1 MLGGVV
7 NEFISIDE
15 ELTPVCKSCM
25 LLILLL
31 ALTYPVVGYS
41 SSEDQSEEI
50 IEDAHQAGALSKGKW
65 VAVPIPVSNPT
76 LGTGLQ
82 AALLYLHPTKDEDTP
97 NATSGIA
104 AMYTD
109 TDSWFVGGFHDNNFK
124 QDKYR
129 LKAFGGYG
137 VLNLDFFGVGNTNL
151 PDAASLPYEF
161 KGALGS
167 VRFLSRLPSTDNW
180 YLGLQ
185 YLFLDSEITFET
197 SMLNPLLP
205 DVNGKVTTAALGL
218 VLTYDSRDDNYYP
231 IRGQYT
237 EAKYMNFGE
246 TWGGDYDYEK
256 IIGYYNVYASVH
268 EKVVLAGRVRIDTS
282 SGDTPFFNL
291 AYLDMR
297 GFPRGLYLDDSSLSL
312 TAEARYKFLPRW
324 GVIGFY
330 EMGWINNSFSQL
342 TNGKRVTSYGGGL
355 RWQVTKDKKLNL
367 GLDFA
372 VSTDDQAIYVRIG
385 EQF

>member
-1 MLGGVV
+1 M
-7 NEFISIDE
+7 NAFISIDE
-15 ELTPVCKSCM
+15 QLTPICKSCM

-31 ALTYPVVGYS
+31 ALTYPFVGYS
-41 SSEDQSEEI
+41 SSEDQSGEI

-76 LGTGLQ
+76 LGSGLQ
-82 AALLYLHPTKDEDTP
+82 AALLYLHPTKYDDTP
-97 NATSGIA
+97 NATSGLA

-151 PDAASLPYEF
+151 PDGASLPYEF

-197 SMLNPLLP
+197 SMLDPLLP

-231 IRGQYT
+231 TRGQYT
-237 EAKYMNFGE
+237 EAKYMNFVE

-256 IIGYYNVYASVH
+256 NH
-268 EKVVLAGRVRIDTS
+268 WLLQRI
-282 SGDTPFFNL
+282 
-291 AYLDMR
+291 R
-297 GFPRGLYLDDSSLSL
+297 
-312 TAEARYKFLPRW
+312 
-324 GVIGFY
+324 
-330 EMGWINNSFSQL
+330 
-342 TNGKRVTSYGGGL
+342 
-355 RWQVTKDKKLNL
+355 L
-367 GLDFA
+367 GP
-372 VSTDDQAIYVRIG
+372 
-385 EQF
+385 